1 MPLEYM
7 EGTAGDI
14 RETILDLSGYA
25 DRLFVRLQGIKIFPI
40 VSSTGWN
47 RAGIFTLPAMS
58 IGNPDFVR
66 Q

>member
-14 RETILDLSGYA
+14 RETIYLTFLDMRIRELYA
-25 DRLFVRLQGIKIFPI
+25 FLGKPVFEI
-40 VSSTGWN
+40 
-47 RAGIFTLPAMS
+47 PAMPPS
-58 IGNPDFVR
+58 IPGMRLKKTFLTSFAG